1 MPQPWPLL
9 TVDAGFAT
17 ATPGLGGTELLL
29 DDPARGLLDTATL
42 GTVTDWTPLGGY
54 IGDTPIIQSVT
65 ITRPSTRQQGPLV
78 TYDAGTCTVT
88 LANSDG
94 RFSPENLA
102 GPYVT
107 AGVSQIRPM
116 VPLRVRATWASVTWT
131 LFSGYVR
138 SWIPP
143 TAQNGPDYDY
153 TVAAAQDPFCI
164 LEGVTL
170 PAAGAAGAG
179 ELSGARVR
187 RILAAAGWYDGAQ
200 GGSVLDA
207 GQSAVQAATF
217 GDTALNLLRTTAQ
230 SEIGDLYCDGAGR
243 VVFRDR
249 DAPLTAT
256 RSNTVQGV
264 FGDQPVPAVRDYDA
278 TVSGDVPSAWWK
290 LADPPGSAAAAD
302 SSAGA
307 HPGTPASVTF
317 GAAGPLALAPAET
330 AASFDGAA
338 SRVDTAYNPSGV
350 TAVTVEAW
358 INLAGAAQ
366 SGNPRILANSHT
378 DTDNRGYQLM
388 LTAGRPQAWFGNGT
402 VTGNAAAALPVPAA
416 GWTHLAAAWDG
427 TTIRLY
433 VNAALAGTGT
443 LTGTLAAGTA
453 NTGIGYNPAYSG
465 DWYAGT
471 AGQCAVWAGTALTA
485 AQVLAHYQAGQN
497 ELPYEDL
504 TRPDDDTMLANDI
517 QATIAGSS
525 NMQQAKDAAS
535 IAKYLFPRSY
545 PATGLILQ
553 NDADALNW
561 ATYVL
566 SISKGDESRFDQVTL
581 SGDTDPVNLYPHL
594 LGRDIGD
601 RIRVWRRPPGMAPIS
616 KDCFIR
622 SITHTI
628 TIDRWETVW
637 GLQNAARYSF
647 LTLDHPVL
655 GRLDANAV
663 NF

>member
-29 DDPARGLLDTATL
+29 DDPARGVLDTATL

-54 IGDTPIIQSVT
+54 IGDVPVIQSVT

-107 AGVSQIRPM
+107 GGVSQIRPM
-116 VPLRVRATWASVTWT
+116 VPLRVRATWAAVTYD

-138 SWIPP
+138 SWTPP
-143 TAQNGPDYDY
+143 TALNGPDYDY

-170 PAAGAAGAG
+170 PAAGAVGAG

-187 RILAAAGWYDGAQ
+187 RILTAAGWYDAAQ

-217 GDTALNLLRTTAQ
+217 GDTALNLLRTAAQ

-249 DAPLTAT
+249 DAPMTAT
-256 RSNTVQGV
+256 RSSTVQGV
-264 FGDQPVPAVRDYDA
+264 FGDM
-278 TVSGDVPSAWWK
+278 
-290 LADPPGSAAAAD
+290 
-302 SSAGA
+302 
-307 HPGTPASVTF
+307 PGTAQT
-317 GAAGPLALAPAET
+317 AGP
-330 AASFDGAA
+330 
-338 SRVDTAYNPSGV
+338 
-350 TAVTVEAW
+350 
-358 INLAGAAQ
+358 
-366 SGNPRILANSHT
+366 
-378 DTDNRGYQLM
+378 
-388 LTAGRPQAWFGNGT
+388 
-402 VTGNAAAALPVPAA
+402 
-416 GWTHLAAAWDG
+416 
-427 TTIRLY
+427 
-433 VNAALAGTGT
+433 
-443 LTGTLAAGTA
+443 
-453 NTGIGYNPAYSG
+453 
-465 DWYAGT
+465 
-471 AGQCAVWAGTALTA
+471 
-485 AQVLAHYQAGQN
+485 

-517 QATIAGSS
+517 QATIAGSN

-553 NDADALNW
+553 NDSDALNW

-566 SISKGDESRFDQVTL
+566 SISRGDESRFDQLTL
-581 SGDTDPVNLYPHL
+581 SGDTDPANLYPHL

-601 RIRVWRRPPGMAPIS
+601 RIQVWRRPPGTAPIT

-622 SITHTI
+622 SVTHTI
-628 TIDRWETVW
+628 TVDRWETVW

-647 LTLDHPVL
+647 LVLDHPVL
-655 GRLDANAV
+655 GQLDDNAV